1 MKLHIIIVNVRF
13 SLINSLRYLT
23 IFLCSCCFQPTTT
36 WLSFRCWHTLINP
49 FTDCF
54 HWAKSNPF
62 PETVQLLLFVRYPK
76 PSFRNVSIRALSS
89 NWLFYRNGPALV
101 SPAADH
107 ATRLWC
113 WSCSAEPWCLLTAVQ
128 CHVITTELTLTR
140 PRNSIHW
147 VTECGTFPPP
157 SRTISIPT

>member
-1 MKLHIIIVNVRF
+1 MSDFI
-13 SLINSLRYLT
+13 LRYLT
-23 IFLCSCCFQPTTT
+23 YSTVRAVFGRSLSGFHSVADPLSSAHLQTAVTEQSFQ
-36 WLSFRCWHTLINP
+36 SFSRNFATI
-49 FTDCF
+49 
-54 HWAKSNPF
+54 
-62 PETVQLLLFVRYPK
+62 VRYPK